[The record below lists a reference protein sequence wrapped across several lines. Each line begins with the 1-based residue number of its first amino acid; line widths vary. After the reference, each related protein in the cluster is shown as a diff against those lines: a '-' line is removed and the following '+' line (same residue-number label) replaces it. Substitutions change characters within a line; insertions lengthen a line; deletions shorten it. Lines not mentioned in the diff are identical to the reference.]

1 MTALAVPVI
10 IDQIGMMSMGI
21 VDTIMVG
28 RLGAAPLGAVA
39 VGAAVYFFVMVFSWG
54 VLSSVGPT
62 VAHAFGAR
70 QPDEIAR
77 ATGQGFWLALLL
89 FAIALLVVTNVD
101 VILRLTGQ
109 SDSIITL
116 STSYVSAL
124 SYGMIAALWYS
135 VLRSFT
141 VGLGRTRVTMVISLA
156 AALLNVVADYAFIYG
171 QFGFPALG
179 ARGAGVATA
188 CVNWFMLAAGVIYVL
203 KDRDLR
209 LYRFTRHIL
218 RPDFSRLWGL
228 IRLGVPIGAA
238 NSMEHGIFGLT
249 AILMGRLG
257 EIPLASHQIA
267 LNVAAFTF
275 MVPLGVSTATT
286 TRVGQATGAGD
297 THGAR
302 IAGWVGVGLAGLFM
316 VATATT
322 FLLFPGAII
331 GIYTSDRAVLDYAS
345 GLLMIAGAFQI
356 FDGIQVAAQG
366 SLRGLKDTARP
377 MVVNLISYWG
387 VGVPVSIILCFELG
401 AGGPGLWWGLTSG
414 LAVASVLHTRRFHRL
429 TRQIAR

>member
-28 RLGAAPLGAVA
+28 RLGPAPLGAVA

-62 VAHAFGAR
+62 VAQAFGAR
-70 QPDEIAR
+70 KPDEISQA
-77 ATGQGFWLALLL
+77 AGQGFWLALLML
-89 FAIALLVVTNVD
+89 ALGLLVVGNVD
-101 VILRLTGQ
+101 VILRMTGQ
-109 SDSIITL
+109 NESIVAL
-116 STSYVSAL
+116 STSYVSTLA
-124 SYGMIAALWYS
+124 YGMIAALWYG

-141 VGLGRTRVTMVISLA
+141 VGIGRTRVTMVISLT
-156 AALLNVVADYAFIYG
+156 AALLNILFDYAFIYG
-171 QFGFPALG
+171 HLGFPALG
-179 ARGAGVATA
+179 VRGAGMATA

-203 KDRDLR
+203 TDRDLR

-218 RPDFSRLWGL
+218 RPDFRRIWGL

-286 TRVGQATGAGD
+286 TRVGQAIGAGN

-302 IAGWVGVGLAGLFM
+302 LAGWVGVILAGLFM
-316 VATATT
+316 VATAAS

-331 GIYTSDRAVLDYAS
+331 GIYTSDQSVLEYAS

-387 VGVPVSIILCFELG
+387 VGLPVSTILCFELG
-401 AGGPGLWWGLTSG
+401 FGGPGLWWGLTSG
-414 LAVASVLHTRRFHRL
+414 LAVASILHTRRFHKL
-429 TRQIAR
+429 TTTSG